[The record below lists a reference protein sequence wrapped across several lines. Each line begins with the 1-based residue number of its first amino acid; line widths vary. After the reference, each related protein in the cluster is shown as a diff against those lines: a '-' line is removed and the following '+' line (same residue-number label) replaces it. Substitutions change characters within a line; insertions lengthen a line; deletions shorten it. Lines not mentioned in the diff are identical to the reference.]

1 MSSVPRKLRMCSV
14 TGKFLLQPRRN
25 GWGPC
30 KPLAKFSAGFYVGRY
45 KNDDDVF
52 YLTIEKADYSKVSHG
67 PHWFHLF
74 DFPENLEPG
83 FAQLVEDKY
92 FQLGVFHD

>member
-14 TGKFLLQPRRN
+14 TGKFYLTQREQ

-30 KPLAKFSAGFYVGRY
+30 KGDAVTGGYYVGRFMREGIGHY
-45 KNDDDVF
+45 M
-52 YLTIEKADYSKVSHG
+52 TIEKADYSKVSHG

-74 DFPENLEPG
+74 NFPENLEPG
-83 FAQLVEDKY
+83 FADLVEDKY